1 MNFVLHAIPFFFL
14 LIAIELIA
22 ERVRD
27 TQYYRVNDAINSL
40 MAGVLSQVAGL
51 IKKMLPFTVYYW
63 VFEHFQLTTLP
74 NTSWVWIFAFIAYDF
89 FYYWNHRLGHE
100 VNVFWAAHVVHHSS
114 EEYNLS
120 TALRQ
125 TSGSFLNWIFFIPM
139 AFIGIDPLILI
150 SVGSLNLIY
159 QFWVHTRHIPK
170 LGWFEWFFVSPSNH
184 RVHHA
189 QNEIYLDKNYGGV
202 FIIWDR
208 IFGTFQEELDEQKP
222 IYGVRKPLSSWNPI
236 WANLQVYAQ
245 LIKDCWRAKRWQDKC
260 LIWFK
265 RTGWRPKDVEQAFPL
280 LQTDLNKFSKY
291 NPALSLRQKVFAV
304 SMFIVLIGL
313 GLVSLFFG
321 HLLSA
326 TSFASL
332 ITVVLLLS
340 VSIGFCLEKRKWA
353 NTFAAS
359 TLVITLLL
367 LGLIYIPYWAY
378 LSLTTISIVTLV
390 LLALCF
396 FDKAPRL
403 TSDK

>member
-1 MNFVLHAIPFFFL
+1 MNFVLYAIPFFFL

-22 ERVRD
+22 ERVRG

-40 MAGVLSQVAGL
+40 MAGVLSQVFGL
-51 IKKMLPFTVYYW
+51 IKKMIPFTVYYW
-63 VFEHFQLTTLP
+63 VFEHFQLTQLP
-74 NTSWVWIFAFIAYDF
+74 NNIWVWAFAFISYDF

-100 VNVFWAAHVVHHSS
+100 VNLFWAAHVVHHSS

-139 AFIGIDPLILI
+139 AFVGVDPLLLI

-170 LGWFEWFFVSPSNH
+170 LGWFEWFFVTPSNH

-189 QNEIYLDKNYGGV
+189 QNQIYLDKNYGGV

-208 IFGTFQEELDEQKP
+208 IFGTFQEELDNQKP

-236 WANLQVYAQ
+236 WANLQVYTQ
-245 LIKDCWRAKRWQDKC
+245 LIKDSWRAKRWQDKC
-260 LIWFK
+260 SIWFK
-265 RTGWRPKDVEQAFPL
+265 RTGWRPKDVEQTFPL
-280 LQTDLNKFSKY
+280 MQTDLNKFTKY
-291 NPALSLRQKVFAV
+291 DPALSSRQKVFAV
-304 SMFIVLIGL
+304 AMFMVLIGL

-321 HLLSA
+321 HLLSTA
-326 TSFASL
+326 SFASL

-359 TLVITLLL
+359 TLAITLLL
-367 LGLIYIPYWAY
+367 LGLIYIPYWVY
-378 LSLTTISIVTLV
+378 LSLTTISIVTLA

-396 FDKAPRL
+396 FDKTPRL
-403 TSDK
+403 RSDK